1 MIQVQHLTKRF
12 GQLVAVDDVSFTL
25 SKGDTM
31 GLLGPNGAG
40 KTTIMRMMTG
50 YLPPTEGRVL
60 IEGMDMYDQPAEVK
74 RKIGYLPEHPPLYM
88 DMTVREYLE
97 FVAEIKGLPKARLKD
112 AVQKAAEQCGVAD
125 KLGRLIGNLSKGN
138 RQRVGL
144 AQALVHEPE
153 ILILDEPT
161 VGLDPKQIIEIRNLI
176 KELGRH
182 RTVILST
189 HILQEVTAV
198 CNKVAI
204 INNGR
209 LVVCDYID
217 RLSDK
222 LSGKTNLRLRVLRP
236 ENFPKD
242 KLQGLDGVFE
252 VKQEG
257 QGWFVLTIRNEVE
270 LKEEISRVV
279 VSEGAGLLEMRP
291 ETFSV
296 EDIFLKVVSSDEQSS
311 LYPSEV

>member
-1 MIQVQHLTKRF
+1 MIQVQNLTKRF

-60 IEGMDMYDQPAEVK
+60 IEGMDMYEQPAEVK
-74 RKIGYLPEHPPLYM
+74 RKIGYLPEQPPLYM

-97 FVAEIKGLPKARLKD
+97 FVAEIKGLPRARIKG

-161 VGLDPKQIIEIRNLI
+161 VGLDPRQIIEIRNLI
-176 KELGRH
+176 KALGRE

-209 LVVCDYID
+209 LVVCDYMDRVSD
-217 RLSDK
+217 RLSGRTTVK
-222 LSGKTNLRLRVLRP
+222 LRLMRP
-236 ENFPKD
+236 ERFPLE
-242 KLQGLDGVFE
+242 KLLGLDGVYE
-252 VKQEG
+252 IRPEG
-257 QGWFVLTIRNEVE
+257 EGWFILSMKNELA
-270 LKEEISRVV
+270 LKEEVSSLV
-279 VSEGAGLLEMRP
+279 VSEGAGLVEMRS
-291 ETFSV
+291 EGMSI
-296 EDIFLKVVSSDEQSS
+296 EDIFLKVVSGQQEGS
-311 LYPSEV
+311 